1 MFILFD
7 IVSAPAVNHY
17 ADAGEARP
25 NTKVVI
31 YSDIQMFICM
41 LCYIIKHIELLKRI
55 VIQGLVYTNNAMK
68 GLNIYIL
75 NQKPPLSAYCVALDS
90 VT

>member
-41 LCYIIKHIELLKRI
+41 LCYIIKHIRI
-55 VIQGLVYTNNAMK
+55 QIYRYSNIHIRSEKGSYTKASIFK
-68 GLNIYIL
+68 
-75 NQKPPLSAYCVALDS
+75 
-90 VT
+90 

>member
-41 LCYIIKHIELLKRI
+41 LCYIIEHIELLKRI
-55 VIQGLVYTNNAMK
+55 VIQGLVYTNNTMK
-68 GLNIYIL
+68 QLEYIY
-75 NQKPPLSAYCVALDS
+75 
-90 VT
+90 T

>member
-41 LCYIIKHIELLKRI
+41 LCYIIKHIRI
-55 VIQGLVYTNNAMK
+55 QIFRYSYKV
-68 GLNIYIL
+68 
-75 NQKPPLSAYCVALDS
+75 
-90 VT
+90 

>member
-17 ADAGEARP
+17 AAAGEARP

-41 LCYIIKHIELLKRI
+41 LCYIIEHIELLKRI
-55 VIQGLVYTNNAMK
+55 VMQRL
-68 GLNIYIL
+68 
-75 NQKPPLSAYCVALDS
+75 
-90 VT
+90 

>member
-1 MFILFD
+1 MFVLFD

-31 YSDIQMFICM
+31 YSDIQ
-41 LCYIIKHIELLKRI
+41 IIR
-55 VIQGLVYTNNAMK
+55 
-68 GLNIYIL
+68 
-75 NQKPPLSAYCVALDS
+75 
-90 VT
+90 

>member
-31 YSDIQMFICM
+31 YSDIQMFICSI
-41 LCYIIKHIELLKRI
+41 CYIIKHIIL
-55 VIQGLVYTNNAMK
+55 Q
-68 GLNIYIL
+68 IYRYSDVCIRSE
-75 NQKPPLSAYCVALDS
+75 KDS
-90 VT
+90 YAKTLIYK

>member
-31 YSDIQMFICM
+31 YSDIQIFICM
-41 LCYIIKHIELLKRI
+41 LWNIIKHIELQIYRYSNIHIRSEK
-55 VIQGLVYTNNAMK
+55 GSYTKASIFK
-68 GLNIYIL
+68 
-75 NQKPPLSAYCVALDS
+75 
-90 VT
+90 